1 MPVRMNFSR
10 QGNGESQQRR
20 EDLLRV
26 EVVDATGTVDRAA
39 DLGEALSRAGGMLG
53 ARGELRV
60 RVVGDEEMAR
70 SHEEFVGVA
79 GTTDVLTFDMT
90 EPGEREGQG
99 PSVVVRGGAIE
110 VSRARAVDAD
120 ILACVDEA
128 RRQSAARGHRLE
140 DELLLYALHG
150 LLHCLGHDDH
160 DEGAYAAM
168 HALEDAVLGRLGV
181 GAVFSR
187 DGKGAG

>member
-1 MPVRMNFSR
+1 MPDRMKCSR
-10 QGNGESQQRR
+10 QAEAGIPPRR
-20 EDLLRV
+20 EGLLRV
-26 EVVDATGTVDRAA
+26 EVADATGTVDHAA
-39 DLGEALSRAGGMLG
+39 DLGSALSRAGELLG
-53 ARGELRV
+53 ARGEIRV
-60 RVVGDEEMAR
+60 RMAGDEEMAR
-70 SHEEFVGVA
+70 AHEEFAGVA
-79 GTTDVLTFDMT
+79 GTTDVLTFDMI
-90 EPGEREGQG
+90 EPGECEGDG
-99 PSVVVRGGAIE
+99 PSVVVREGVIE
-110 VSRARAVDAD
+110 VARARAVDAD

-128 RRQSAARGHRLE
+128 RRQGAARGHRVE

-187 DGKGAG
+187 DAKGAG